1 MKKMVAWGSLNKTFL
16 KTTWLC
22 SGCNPLERIF
32 HVCIFIKKILFMFV
46 YEPNV
51 NSHSEVD
58 SHSGSHFKGANQF
71 SL

>member
-1 MKKMVAWGSLNKTFL
+1 
-16 KTTWLC
+16 
-22 SGCNPLERIF
+22 
-32 HVCIFIKKILFMFV
+32 MFV

-71 SL
+71 SLWEPGWEAGGHGRTTQ